1 MNQMARGRHRQPE
14 KERKVRELSQTDTKA
29 VTRKAS
35 NTLINVLHLFIMHMS
50 GFTNRN
56 LIL

>member
-1 MNQMARGRHRQPE
+1 MNQMERGRHKQPK

-35 NTLINVLHLFIMHMS
+35 NTQFNVLHLFIIHS
-50 GFTNRN
+50 QDSQTGF
-56 LIL
+56 